1 MSANPVWCLQSIST
15 FKNTQRKQR
24 KQNKVFFPEDA
35 FYLGLVQLL
44 PDISP
49 ILDPVCYR
57 YLPLIDGLIVLVCIL
72 GWPRTYYVGQAR
84 LELTAS

>member
-1 MSANPVWCLQSIST
+1 MSANPVWCLQSVSAL
-15 FKNTQRKQR
+15 KNTQR

-35 FYLGLVQLL
+35 FYLALVQLL